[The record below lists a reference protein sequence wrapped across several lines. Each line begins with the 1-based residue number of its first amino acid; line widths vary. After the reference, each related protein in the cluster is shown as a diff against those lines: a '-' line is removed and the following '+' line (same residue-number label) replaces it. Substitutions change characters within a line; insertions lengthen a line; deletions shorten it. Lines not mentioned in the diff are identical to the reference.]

1 MKIYAPVTNASGV
14 WATVRFVNGVGETD
28 DPRLLKWFE
37 EHGYKL
43 DVSTGHTIEKKTKQG
58 EEETLSQRLGVNVDV
73 MTDQELRE
81 WMKDNGYG
89 KVMRGTKDRNK
100 LLAMLERSLEG

>member
-28 DPRLLKWFE
+28 DPRLLKWFA

-43 DVSTGHTIEKKTKQG
+43 DESTGLTAKKPKTG
-58 EEETLSQRLGVNVDV
+58 EPETLSQRLGVNVDV
-73 MTDQELRE
+73 MTDQELRA

-89 KVMRGTKDRNK
+89 KVMRGTKDREK
-100 LLAMLERSLEG
+100 LIAMLERSLED